1 MRKLHIW
8 MLCGLVIALLLWLLA
23 ESLAVNL
30 QAGRSV
36 PLFSVYRYD
45 PLGMAAFDQYLRR
58 SGVDV
63 KLLKYPAFNSQWH
76 GVFIDINPPG
86 NFDRLLESATLTH
99 HYHPRLMR
107 WVRNG
112 NTLFEVTYE
121 PTRLT
126 DHEQLA
132 VKLARSKPTIKKVHP
147 AGKHPSKPVER
158 TSAHLTTHPRVPPAT
173 HPAKRP
179 TTRPTTHPLPAKTKK
194 VGAAS
199 HPHRLRFVIREAG
212 WVKEDLFYFKHRN
225 PRWYNSTLIPAHWQ
239 HASQPGLSSP
249 AGNKTDSTVWLA
261 MPSQFIPKNK
271 RIKKLWHPLLTWHGR
286 MLAAERSFGK
296 GRVVILGSP
305 WPLLNGGIAQG
316 NNLDFLMSI
325 IGRRSVIFNE
335 YGLGIGGQ
343 MTTLELFSKFG
354 LDALGCQLLIILVAI
369 LWAARR
375 FSRPRAPLD
384 RTVVASNI
392 EQIAMLGRLY
402 QQTMSPTDMNAG
414 VAAEIRRRIAASLK
428 VKPADTANALGRLNA
443 GLRDRVTHLLSRADA
458 LAGAPE
464 TSSWRRNAA
473 LPTPAQLLSQSV
485 VLCEEI
491 KRDRKS

>member
-1 MRKLHIW
+1 MRKVNIW
-8 MLCGLVIALLLWLLA
+8 LLSGLVVALLLWLLA

-63 KLLKYPAFNSQWH
+63 KLLKHPAFNSQWH

-86 NFDRLLESATLTH
+86 NFGHLLESATLTR

-107 WVRNG
+107 WVRSG

-126 DHEQLA
+126 SHEHIA
-132 VKLARSKPTIKKVHP
+132 VRRARGKPAIKKAHP
-147 AGKHPSKPVER
+147 AVRRQPKTIGR
-158 TSAHLTTHPRVPPAT
+158 TFARPTTH
-173 HPAKRP
+173 P
-179 TTRPTTHPLPAKTKK
+179 TTRPTTHPTTHPTTKPAAHPLPAKTKK
-194 VGAAS
+194 GAAS
-199 HPHRLRFVIREAG
+199 RPHGLHFVMRERG
-212 WVKEDLFYFKHRN
+212 WMKEDLFYFKHRN
-225 PRWYNSTLIPAHWQ
+225 PRWYNSTLIPAHWR
-239 HASQPGLSSP
+239 HASRPGVSS
-249 AGNKTDSTVWLA
+249 AGRKTLRGTVWLA

-271 RIKKLWHPLLTWHGR
+271 RVKTLWHPLLTWRGR

-296 GRVVILGSP
+296 GRIVLLGSP

-316 NNLDFLMSI
+316 GNLDFLMSI
-325 IGRRSVIFNE
+325 IGRRPVIFNE

-354 LDALGCQLLIILVAI
+354 LDALGCQLLVMLVAI

-402 QQTMSPTDMNAG
+402 QQSMAPTDMNAG
-414 VAAEIRRRIAASLK
+414 VAAEIRRRVAASLN
-428 VKPADTANALGRLNA
+428 VKPAEITSALSRLKA
-443 GLRDRVTHLLSRADA
+443 DLRDRVAHLLSQADA
-458 LAGAPE
+458 LAGTPE
-464 TSSWRRNAA
+464 TSSWRRNTA
-473 LPTPAQLLSQSV
+473 LPTPAQLLSESV

-491 KRDRKS
+491 KRDRK